1 MEDSAGTILV
11 WNDET
16 SVHSCTAVYGMV
28 GQGRARSR
36 DDQKREGGTV
46 AHAPIVF
53 ACSTT
58 TTTYLI
64 FVTNPTNISVEQKNC
79 HVEKFQISMHDKCG
93 DF

>member
-36 DDQKREGGTV
+36 DDQKRHTLPLSLP
-46 AHAPIVF
+46 AQPPPPHTSYLSPIPPI
-53 ACSTT
+53 
-58 TTTYLI
+58 YLW
-64 FVTNPTNISVEQKNC
+64 SKKNC